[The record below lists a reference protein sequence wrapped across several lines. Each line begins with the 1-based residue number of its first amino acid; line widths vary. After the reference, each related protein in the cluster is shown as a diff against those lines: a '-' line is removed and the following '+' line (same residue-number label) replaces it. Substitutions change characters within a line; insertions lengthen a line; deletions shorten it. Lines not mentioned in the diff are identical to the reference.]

1 MLHSSNRQVTIKNQG
16 VLRCRVLTVPML
28 QGARAFFLQGA
39 ATESCKV
46 PIVSLEGAGDWT
58 LQGALA
64 LTCQS
69 AGTNPAGCSILTLQG
84 APKTT
89 AQSMPHPLR
98 IGAQSRAPQG
108 SAPSNATR
116 FLVQSARTWP
126 VACLERTPW
135 VFDDSRI
142 WLHGSWRRNC
152 LSRSFQQPPMDPSR
166 ETSSFAIR
174 FATRPLPLPG
184 TLQKASAAGH
194 RETSLDSSDTRE
206 HPSTRPA
213 TICWTGANAA
223 TLRPHWHRGSPTWPA
238 PENGRQPT

>member
-1 MLHSSNRQVTIKNQG
+1 
-16 VLRCRVLTVPML
+16 ML
-28 QGARAFFLQGA
+28 QGARAFSCRVPETGA
-39 ATESCKV
+39 VGCRDGSCKV
-46 PIVSLEGAGDWT
+46 LDRHAVGCRGLT

-126 VACLERTPW
+126 VACLEPTLW

-174 FATRPLPLPG
+174 FAIPQLPLPG
-184 TLQKASAAGH
+184 MLQKASAAGH
-194 RETSLDSSDTRE
+194 REISLDSSDTRE
-206 HPSTRPA
+206 RPSKRPA
-213 TICWTGANAA
+213 TICWTVANAA
-223 TLRPHWHRGSPTWPA
+223 TLRPHWHRASPTWPA